1 MSTFNL
7 KSKIEAILK
16 PFAKAVGTDIKAIL
30 ASIQGVK
37 TDLNNKQNKLNP
49 GAGIHIGEDG
59 TISAAIGDVDM
70 QTFAKK
76 AETQVKLVAPEDGSI
91 TVAEDGHIALAEG
104 FVKEAD
110 LVLDGLDADLLAAYK
125 EGKGETEG
133 TAPAAATAGGENTA
147 SPAAGEPHASETGS
161 PVSEG

>member
-16 PFAKAVGTDIKAIL
+16 PFAKAVGADIKAIL

-37 TDLNNKQNKLNP
+37 ADLENKQKTLRE
-49 GAGIHIGEDG
+49 GAGIHIAEDG

-110 LVLDGLDADLLAAYK
+110 LALDGLEADLLAAYK

-133 TAPAAATAGGENTA
+133 TAAATTGEHTA
-147 SPAAGEPHASETGS
+147 SAETGS
-161 PVSEG
+161 PVVAG

>member
-16 PFAKAVGTDIKAIL
+16 PFAKAVGTDIKSIL
-30 ASIQGVK
+30 ATIKGFDAKFDAKQDKLKQGTGV
-37 TDLNNKQNKLNP
+37 TI
-49 GAGIHIGEDG
+49 AEDG
-59 TISAAIGDVDM
+59 TISANIGDVNMND
-70 QTFAKK
+70 FA
-76 AETQVKLVAPEDGSI
+76 KLVAPEDGSI

-110 LVLDGLDADLLAAYK
+110 LALDGLDADLLAAYK

>member
-16 PFAKAVGTDIKAIL
+16 PFAKAVGADIKAIL

-37 TDLNNKQNKLNP
+37 ADLENKQVKLRK
-49 GAGIHIGEDG
+49 GTGITIAEDG
-59 TISAAIGDVDM
+59 TISADIGDVNMDD
-70 QTFAKK
+70 FAKK

-91 TVAEDGHIALAEG
+91 TVAEDGHIALAAG

-110 LVLDGLDADLLAAYK
+110 LALDGLETDLLAAYK

-133 TAPAAATAGGENTA
+133 TAAATTGEHTA
-147 SPAAGEPHASETGS
+147 ETGS
-161 PVSEG
+161 PVAASPVSEG

>member
-16 PFAKAVGTDIKAIL
+16 PFAKAVGADIKAIL

-37 TDLNNKQNKLNP
+37 DDLKHKQGTLTP
-49 GAGIHIGEDG
+49 GAGI
-59 TISAAIGDVDM
+59 TISETGMISANVGDVNLED
-70 QTFAKK
+70 FAKK

-91 TVAEDGHIALAEG
+91 TVAEDGHIALAAG

-110 LVLDGLDADLLAAYK
+110 LALDGLEADLLAAYK

-133 TAPAAATAGGENTA
+133 AAATGEHTESSA
-147 SPAAGEPHASETGS
+147 STETGS
-161 PVSEG
+161 PVAAG

>member
-16 PFAKAVGTDIKAIL
+16 PFAKAVGTDIKSIL
-30 ASIQGVK
+30 ATIKGFDAKFDAKQDKLKQGTGV
-37 TDLNNKQNKLNP
+37 TI
-49 GAGIHIGEDG
+49 AEDG
-59 TISAAIGDVDM
+59 TISANIGDVNMND
-70 QTFAKK
+70 FAKK

-104 FVKEAD
+104 FVKETD
-110 LVLDGLDADLLAAYK
+110 LALDGLDVDLLAAYK

>member
-37 TDLNNKQNKLNP
+37 TDLEGKQGTLTP
-49 GAGIHIGEDG
+49 GTGISITGNV
-59 TISAAIGDVDM
+59 ISANIGDVNMDD
-70 QTFAKK
+70 FAKK
-76 AETQVKLVAPEDGSI
+76 TETQVKLVAPEDGSI
-91 TVAEDGHIALAEG
+91 IVAEDGHIALGAG

-110 LVLDGLDADLLAAYK
+110 LALDGLEADLLAAYK